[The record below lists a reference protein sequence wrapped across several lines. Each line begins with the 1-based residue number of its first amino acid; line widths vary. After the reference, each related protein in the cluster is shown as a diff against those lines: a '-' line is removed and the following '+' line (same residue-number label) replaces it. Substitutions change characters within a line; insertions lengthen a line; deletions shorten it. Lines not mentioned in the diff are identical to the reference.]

1 MKAHCYL
8 VRLRSY
14 MQGCLHNHCPPL
26 AVAPVV
32 DAAAEVVVDA
42 VVDERPGVGAAVIAG
57 EAVVVFA
64 VVAADAAGPVPG
76 GCYAPGFA
84 LEKHRSRSCGCNRD
98 RFRTQVSVS
107 VKVAENAVVSGRAQ
121 EESC

>member
-8 VRLRSY
+8 VRLRNC
-14 MQGCLHNHCPPL
+14 MQGCWDNHCRPL

-32 DAAAEVVVDA
+32 GAAAEVVVDA
-42 VVDERPGVGAAVIAG
+42 VVDEQPGVEAAVMAD

-64 VVAADAAGPVPG
+64 VVAADAPGPVPG
-76 GCYAPGFA
+76 GCYAPGSA
-84 LEKHRSRSCGCNRD
+84 PEKHRSRSCGCNRD